1 LNKPVRRSPL
11 GIIFLTVFLD
21 ILGFAI
27 ILPLLPD
34 MLAHY
39 LERDGSDGVLGH
51 LLELL
56 TSASGSADRANVEA
70 LFGAVLMGIY
80 SILQFLFAPF
90 WGSLSDRIGRR
101 PVLLFTIG
109 GITFS
114 YLLWF
119 FSGSFAL
126 LIAARLL
133 GGLMSG
139 NISTATA
146 AVADSTTPEDRPK
159 GMGMVGAAIG
169 LGFTLGPVIGWLFN
183 LVDLSQQFSSLQTF
197 GVNPFSGA
205 AAGAFVLSFINFLGV
220 WRRFDE
226 TLRPEDRGKAREA
239 RRTIN
244 PAKLFRR
251 VEFPGVGR
259 ANLTYFLYYLAFSG
273 MESTL
278 TFLAKYRLAFGQR
291 EIAYLFLYLGLIMVV
306 VQGGLIRQLA
316 PIYGEKKLTIT
327 GLALL
332 IPGLLVVGVAPKV
345 GVLYLGL
352 ALVGFGSAFITPS
365 LSSLVSLYTPPEH
378 QGGVLGIFRSL
389 GALARAVGPFVAG
402 ILYWRFSS
410 TAPYAAAAFLCLI
423 PFVLA
428 FWLPEPNRQ
437 FISGLGG
444 IREKNS

>member
-1 LNKPVRRSPL
+1 MNEPARKSPL

-34 MLAHY
+34 MLEHY
-39 LERDGSDGVLGH
+39 LKRDGGDGALGQ

-56 TSASGSADRANVEA
+56 ARTSGSAETANVEA
-70 LFGAVLMGIY
+70 LFGAMLMGIY

-90 WGSLSDRIGRR
+90 WGTLSDRIGRR

-114 YLLWF
+114 YFLWF

-133 GGLMSG
+133 GGIMSG

-169 LGFTLGPVIGWLFN
+169 LGFTLGPAIDWLFN
-183 LVDLSQQFSSLQTF
+183 EIHLSEQFPSLQAF

-205 AAGAFVLSFINFLGV
+205 AAGALVLSLINLVGV

-226 TLRPEDRGKAREA
+226 TLSPEDRGKAREA
-239 RRTIN
+239 RRTIS

-251 VEFPGVGR
+251 VEFPGVGL

-278 TFLAKYRLAFGQR
+278 TFLAKYRLEFGQR
-291 EIAYLFLYLGLIMVV
+291 QIAYLFLYLGLIMVV

-332 IPGLLVVGVAPKV
+332 IPGLLVVGIAPKV
-345 GVLYLGL
+345 GVMYLGL

-365 LSSLVSLYTPPEH
+365 LSSLVSLYTPAEH

-389 GALARAVGPFVAG
+389 GALARAVGPFLAG
-402 ILYWRFSS
+402 LLYWRFSA
-410 TAPYAAAAFLCLI
+410 TAPYVAAALLCVI
-423 PFVLA
+423 PLVLA
-428 FWLPEPNRQ
+428 FWLPTPRAR
-437 FISGLGG
+437 LHA
-444 IREKNS
+444 EK